1 MHEILRPRDAPY
13 SLWELMSP
21 RFVSRFLCHLS
32 ETEDQKYRY
41 TFASFLKLFLDE
53 WLPPRNESK
62 CTRYELAFQ
71 LCTIAHQ
78 QAGETFHQICDVYFP
93 FYQLP
98 KERCKDVKSHLAVAA
113 IYLEKEQYVKDHLLI
128 LLQPNMRSEFFG
140 TPLHAACAAG
150 DLSLVRSLLQNG
162 ADPKERSLRTW
173 YPMEIAVLNNNVEIV
188 RELLR
193 KEYHFFAITCDM
205 NLASLAF
212 ASDMNHARLC
222 LFLYAMLACDP
233 VPAGPSSR
241 WSDNLTKW
249 FHFLRATY
257 NAADVRESLIP
268 LRVNFMKTIDEMLRE
283 DEEFYEGPPW
293 GDKHS
298 TLEIARDENL
308 MHFVLEGYVEYID
321 LYDIF

>member
-32 ETEDQKYRY
+32 ETEDQKSRH
-41 TFASFLKLFLDE
+41 TFASFLKLCLDE

-62 CTRYELAFQ
+62 YTRYELAYQ
-71 LCTIAHQ
+71 LCNIAHQ

-98 KERCKDVKSHLAVAA
+98 EERCKDVKFHLAIAA
-113 IYLEKEQYVKDHLLI
+113 IYLKKEQYVKDHLLI
-128 LLQPNMRSEFFG
+128 LLQSNMKSEFFG

-162 ADPKERSLRTW
+162 ADPNERSLLAW
-173 YPMEIAVLNNNVEIV
+173 YPIEIAVLNNNVEIV

-193 KEYHFFAITCDM
+193 NDLFPIICNIHD
-205 NLASLAF
+205 
-212 ASDMNHARLC
+212 ARLC
-222 LFLYAMLACDP
+222 AFLCAMSACDHAP
-233 VPAGPSSR
+233 DGPSWW
-241 WSDNLTKW
+241 WSDNIKNWVL
-249 FHFLRATY
+249 FLRATY
-257 NAADVRESLIP
+257 NAADVRQSLIP
-268 LRVNFMKTIDEMLRE
+268 LRVNFVKTMEGAHRE
-283 DEEFYEGPPW
+283 FEEFYGGIYEPPEW

-298 TLEIARDENL
+298 PLEIAHDENL
-308 MHFVLEGYVEYID
+308 MRIVLRVASESLDCHG
-321 LYDIF
+321 IF